1 MSQFPDIFSIN
12 GEITLVTGASRG
24 IGAEIADTFGKAGAT
39 VIGTATTQSGADSI
53 TERFHAADISGRG
66 AILDVGVAD
75 SITALQKDVA
85 ANEGTVSILI
95 NNAGI
100 ARDNLLIRMK
110 DGEWDDVIRI
120 NLSSVFHVSKAFLR
134 GMMKARKGR
143 IISIASIIGQ
153 MGNPGQANYAAAK
166 AGLVGFSKSLAR
178 EVGSRGITVN
188 VIAPGFIQTEM
199 TAGLDEDQITNLS
212 DQIPLNRLGSA
223 SDVAGAALFLASAAG
238 NYVTGE
244 TINVNGGMYMI

>member
-1 MSQFPDIFSIN
+1 MSQFPDLFSIN
-12 GEITLVTGASRG
+12 GETALITGASRG
-24 IGAEIADTFGKAGAT
+24 IGAEIANTFGRAGAT
-39 VIGTATTQSGADSI
+39 VIGTATTRSGADAI
-53 TERFHAADISGRG
+53 TERLQSADISGRG
-66 AILDVGVAD
+66 AVLDLRDTESV
-75 SITALQKDVA
+75 TALQKDIA
-85 ANEGTVSILI
+85 ANEGTVSILV

-110 DGEWDDVIRI
+110 DAEWDEIIRI
-120 NLSSVFHVSKAFLR
+120 NLSSVFYVSKAFLR

-143 IISIASIIGQ
+143 IITIASVVGQ

-166 AGLVGFSKSLAR
+166 AGIVGFSKSLAR

-199 TAGLDEDQITNLS
+199 TAGLDQDQITDLS
-212 DQIPLNRLGSA
+212 DRIPLNRIGSV